1 MRFSLWLPTIM
12 DSDMIIVLDE
22 GQIIGMGTHAQ
33 LLKDCSVYQEIA
45 HSQLTQKELD
55 DYERN

>member
-1 MRFSLWLPTIM
+1 MVAQRISTIM

-22 GQIIGMGTHAQ
+22 GQIIGMGTHAE

>member
-1 MRFSLWLPTIM
+1 MVAQRISTIM

-22 GQIIGMGTHAQ
+22 GQIIGMGTHVL

>member
-1 MRFSLWLPTIM
+1 M

>member
-1 MRFSLWLPTIM
+1 MVAQRIPTIM

>member
-1 MRFSLWLPTIM
+1 VVAQRISTIM